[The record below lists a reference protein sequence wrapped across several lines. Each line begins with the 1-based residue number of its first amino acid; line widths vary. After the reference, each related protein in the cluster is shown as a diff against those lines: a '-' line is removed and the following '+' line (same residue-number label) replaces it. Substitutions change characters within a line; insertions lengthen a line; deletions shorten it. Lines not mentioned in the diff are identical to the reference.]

1 MRPSG
6 PLPPQ
11 VYWLRRLM
19 LLGVVVVVTAVLW
32 WLISGSVGADG
43 SPASDAA
50 PKTPRSTG
58 SAPDSTAT
66 SPPPATTEPPAT
78 TQTTPPKNTPRSPN
92 ATTSSKPD
100 KQDEPNKTPL
110 AEPNG
115 DCSPDGVNMTI
126 DVADV
131 KSGRSNTA
139 TFLLTSTDTPAC
151 TLAVTAGKLVVKVTS
166 GDDTVWSSDDCPD
179 ALLAKQL
186 VVRADPPSSYQFK
199 WNGAR
204 SSEGCQLDDTPLE
217 PGGYWVEAA
226 LIGGEPHKAFFDIT

>member
-11 VYWLRRLM
+11 IYWLRRLM

-43 SPASDAA
+43 TPASDAS
-50 PKTPRSTG
+50 KTPRSTG
-58 SAPDSTAT
+58 PAPDSTTT
-66 SPPPATTEPPAT
+66 STAPATTEPPAT
-78 TQTTPPKNTPRSPN
+78 TQTKPPKRTPRSPN

-100 KQDEPNKTPL
+100 KQDKHPKAPL
-110 AEPNG
+110 AEPTG
-115 DCSPDGVNMTI
+115 DCSPDGVDMTI

-151 TLAVTAGKLVVKVTS
+151 TLAVTSGKLVVKVTS

-186 VVRADPPSSYQFK
+186 VVRADPPSSYQFT
-199 WNGAR
+199 WNGTR
-204 SSEGCQLDDTPLE
+204 SSEGCQLDDTPLD